1 MRERKKKKKV
11 HVLKN
16 EDEKNKKNKKKRVLF
31 KELSHLKKREKQ
43 CLRAEEEEE
52 DYISSMVEIGCM
64 NMVGEGSLSFVDGNP
79 EQCINKPSADV
90 SIRGFQTVHS
100 QRRTAY
106 GGSYVHPFLLQ
117 EYFTDPFDILA
128 LAF

>member
-1 MRERKKKKKV
+1 MICSKSSLILKKKKK
-11 HVLKN
+11 
-16 EDEKNKKNKKKRVLF
+16 KR
-31 KELSHLKKREKQ
+31 REK

-52 DYISSMVEIGCM
+52 DYISPMVEMGCM

-79 EQCINKPSADV
+79 AQCINKPSAAV
-90 SIRGFQTVHS
+90 CIRGFQTVQS

-117 EYFTDPFDILA
+117 EHFTDPLDILA